1 MKEYGSNVQKLVD
14 HIVKIDDRAKRTL
27 YAHIL
32 IELMRQ
38 IHPNMRDN
46 QDYTNKL
53 WDDLYIISA
62 FELDVDSPY
71 PPPSA
76 ESLGKKPLT
85 VGYNQHNLIYR
96 HYGRNIDL
104 LLDKAVNTENE
115 EDRLAFVSYIFR
127 LMRSFFNTWNKDNP
141 EDHVLLGQLEQLAKG
156 KLKTEIDYI
165 RRNGPVDASPK
176 DRNSNQERNRGNQF
190 KAQPSNNQERQGP
203 NNQNNSNRN
212 RPNNNNPKFA
222 GRPNNNNN
230 RNNNNRRKPGA

>member
-165 RRNGPVDASPK
+165 RKNGPVDASPK